1 MVSRDTRRL
10 VAFLPV
16 HEKRGYRRL
25 SLGLPHFYVAHP
37 RRLSLVARFV
47 LHSLTAAVLKRSG
60 ELLAESFAIVLAL
73 LGDPGFEKEA
83 TATGFG
89 IDFVG
94 RKNKPICCRFGTV
107 RARRAQH
114 FIHVVDG
121 YGGVESGLAVG

>member
-47 LHSLTAAVLKRSG
+47 LHSLTRLSHLERVFGVGAGEFLLLSMPASLKQ
-60 ELLAESFAIVLAL
+60 
-73 LGDPGFEKEA
+73 
-83 TATGFG
+83 
-89 IDFVG
+89 
-94 RKNKPICCRFGTV
+94 
-107 RARRAQH
+107 AR
-114 FIHVVDG
+114 
-121 YGGVESGLAVG
+121 